1 MTTLNNIQSFLNL
14 EIGDK
19 IIKDGK
25 KYKNK
30 NQYYYYEQA
39 YYIIK
44 LTKDKWMIAEDCQ
57 KTRKLLKKY
66 CWNTDTDGY
75 ARTRVDKSATT
86 KRWHQLFF
94 NYEDGLMADHINNKR
109 FDNRLDNIRI
119 VSASE
124 NSRNRTINS
133 NNTSGKQG
141 IYHYTDKRKGLHY
154 WKVKITDN
162 NRKKIAKQFSV
173 KKLGDEEA
181 KRQAIE
187 YRKQLEIQFGYI
199 GE

>member
-1 MTTLNNIQSFLNL
+1 MTTLNNIEAFLNL

-19 IIKDGK
+19 KLKDGK
-25 KYKNK
+25 KKINK

-44 LTKDKWMIAEDCQ
+44 LTNDKWMIAEDCN
-57 KTRKLLKKY
+57 KTRKLLKKHY
-66 CWNTDTDGY
+66 WCIGTCGY
-75 ARTRVDKSATT
+75 TCTNVDKST
-86 KRWHQLFF
+86 KFWHQLFF
-94 NYEDGLMADHINNKR
+94 KYEDGLVADHINNKR

-119 VSASE
+119 VTSSE

-141 IYHYTDKRKGLHY
+141 VYHFIDKRKGLHY
-154 WKVKITDN
+154 WRVNIRDN
-162 NRKKIAKQFSV
+162 NNKYISKCFSI
-173 KKLGDEEA
+173 KKLGENEA

-187 YRKQLEIQFGYI
+187 YRKKLEIQYGYI
-199 GE
+199 GD